1 MKNANVAGQTDIF
14 SVFGITDEYAEQ
26 KKREEEEKLK
36 RQEEMRKRQEELKK
50 NAEANPSSSK
60 PAVKKEEPFE
70 VNHDTFIYHLGQ
82 HLAITDYFSTEEIEN
97 GLPSKKKTSDGED
110 NGEETAYKKITGED
124 VRKRLEKDFPD
135 LVAAYTDMVYIKQKN
150 MVMAVPKA
158 KKKGLNQD
166 CIQNPSA
173 SAGGF
178 VVPSKIP
185 FGILQD
191 FIALS
196 KQFQEKYGTELHGD
210 IYLNLETKEFFMDI
224 PHQIALR
231 TTVERNEDPYV
242 TAQKL
247 LDIPFM
253 KVMEIHSHHE
263 WAPIPSMTDDQNE
276 RQGSM
281 LYAIVGKVHQF
292 FPEVT
297 VRYFNTV
304 LQEHIPLNPFKVFE
318 NPFTSV
324 PSQYDVSV
332 VEVWS

>member
-1 MKNANVAGQTDIF
+1 MKNANTQGQTDIF
-14 SVFGITDEYAEQ
+14 SLFGITDEYAEQ
-26 KKREEEEKLK
+26 KKREEDEKQK
-36 RQEEMRKRQEELKK
+36 RQEEIRKRQEEAKK

-70 VNHDTFIYHLGQ
+70 VNHETFIYHLGQ

-97 GLPSKKKTSDGED
+97 GLPSKKKKGDDED
-110 NGEETAYKKITGED
+110 NGDDIAFKKITGED

-166 CIQNPSA
+166 CTQNPTA

-178 VVPSKIP
+178 VFPSKIP

-196 KQFQEKYGTELHGD
+196 KQFHEKHGTELHGD

-224 PHQIALR
+224 PKQIALR
-231 TTVERNEDPYV
+231 TTVERTQDPFV
-242 TAQKL
+242 TIQKL
-247 LDIPFM
+247 DGIPFM

-263 WAPIPSMTDDQNE
+263 WAPTPSITDDLNE
-276 RQGSM
+276 RQGNM
-281 LYAIVGKVHQF
+281 LYAIVGKVHHF
-292 FPEVT
+292 FPELT
-297 VRYFNTV
+297 VRYFNTS
-304 LQEHIPLNPFKVFE
+304 LQEHISLNPFMIFD
-318 NPFTSV
+318 NPFTTV
-324 PSQYDVSV
+324 PSQYDTSV
-332 VEVWS
+332 VEVYV